1 MDYDSIYL
9 HLFQLVLMHFKYN
22 TGKNP
27 KLGVFSNPFTFPNQT
42 NIILPVFY
50 RVYYENK
57 SWFYSV
63 PSSGR
68 VSSVA
73 VTTEGDKIRIN
84 KIETTFML
92 LEGLI
97 S

>member
-9 HLFQLVLMHFKYN
+9 HLFQLVLVHFKYN

-50 RVYYENK
+50 RVYSLCN
-57 SWFYSV
+57 
-63 PSSGR
+63 
-68 VSSVA
+68 
-73 VTTEGDKIRIN
+73 
-84 KIETTFML
+84 
-92 LEGLI
+92 
-97 S
+97 